1 MKIEK
6 KSKEGEDK
14 QTNRQKQTKD
24 RQTPR
29 NRYTGVNKSL
39 VNVALKKLLVYKCN
53 YHVGLH
59 RPKPRPESQEYP
71 TAFVPLAAC

>member
-1 MKIEK
+1 MRKRARK
-6 KSKEGEDK
+6 GR
-14 QTNRQKQTKD
+14 TNRQTDRNKQKTD
-24 RQTPR
+24 RQTLR

-39 VNVALKKLLVYKCN
+39 GNVALKKPLVYKCN

-71 TAFVPLAAC
+71 TAFLPLAAC

>member
-1 MKIEK
+1 MRKRARK
-6 KSKEGEDK
+6 GRTNR
-14 QTNRQKQTKD
+14 QTDRQKQTKD

>member
-1 MKIEK
+1 MRKRARK
-6 KSKEGEDK
+6 GR
-14 QTNRQKQTKD
+14 TNRQKLTKD

-71 TAFVPLAAC
+71 TAFLPLAAC

>member
-1 MKIEK
+1 MKSE
-6 KSKEGEDK
+6 EK
-14 QTNRQKQTKD
+14 QTNRQKQTDRQKQTKD
-24 RQTPR
+24 RKTPR

-39 VNVALKKLLVYKCN
+39 GNVDLKKPLVYKCN